1 MSNLP
6 VLTPEERLVAQQKA
20 QESREAKRLFA
31 EQNLTLSYA
40 DEPYWRETASL
51 LKVRL
56 PQRYDVGPKGIKKV
70 AKALKVDIKEYLAS
84 TGFASLKDLCQ
95 ANSTWTSLALSG
107 LLIEWYVGEKQNAV

>member
-1 MSNLP
+1 MSLP
-6 VLTPEERLVAQQKA
+6 NFTPEERLIAQQKA

-31 EQNLTLSYA
+31 EANLSLSYS

-70 AKALKVDIKEYLAS
+70 AKALKVDIKDYVVS
-84 TGFASLKDLCQ
+84 TGFASLKDLCE
-95 ANSTWTSLALSG
+95 ANPKWTSLALSG
-107 LLIEWYVGEKQNAV
+107 LLIEWYVGEKK